1 MLTIIAL
8 VVLKAR
14 ASDPFARFEAFAK
27 EHPSFKV
34 QYKNTVQGKLA
45 FTGSVLVERPLRTLF
60 EAKDEKTGSQ
70 FTACNNQD
78 EYSEFETNEKLYS
91 EGPPNS
97 GVGIRGSEISDAP
110 GSFPGLVFLSDLR
123 RGLPKNAKVIL
134 STSGSQI
141 YGSSENVTGKTE
153 IWVDVNS
160 EGEVPKI
167 RILGSGGGHTL
178 ERTWTLDYSFPT
190 NINPAEFETKIPLG
204 YEPNTLPEEGVPI
217 QKGGSIPVDG
227 WKDAHTGSTVNLLD
241 VTKHDPFLLAILDDS
256 APSKLA
262 ALSLA
267 KLGSQIPVEIVAA
280 GQLTDPD
287 GSRMKKLGAPG
298 SPMFYLVDGTGKVRH
313 LWFGFHRGDDATFRS
328 EVVGAASA
336 PVSKKS

>member
-1 MLTIIAL
+1 
-8 VVLKAR
+8 
-14 ASDPFARFEAFAK
+14 
-27 EHPSFKV
+27 
-34 QYKNTVQGKLA
+34 
-45 FTGSVLVERPLRTLF
+45 
-60 EAKDEKTGSQ
+60 
-70 FTACNNQD
+70 
-78 EYSEFETNEKLYS
+78 
-91 EGPPNS
+91 
-97 GVGIRGSEISDAP
+97 
-110 GSFPGLVFLSDLR
+110 
-123 RGLPKNAKVIL
+123 
-134 STSGSQI
+134 
-141 YGSSENVTGKTE
+141 
-153 IWVDVNS
+153 
-160 EGEVPKI
+160 
-167 RILGSGGGHTL
+167 
-178 ERTWTLDYSFPT
+178 
-190 NINPAEFETKIPLG
+190 
-204 YEPNTLPEEGVPI
+204 
-217 QKGGSIPVDG
+217 
-227 WKDAHTGSTVNLLD
+227 VNLLD